1 MKGKHRVK
9 QSKNINIKIIIIVI
23 MVIVLILSASYL
35 VYHFY
40 NEWKNKADM
49 QELSNAVDEAI
60 INDNVEGNTENIEL
74 LSELQK

>member
-1 MKGKHRVK
+1 MKGKHSVK
-9 QSKNINIKIIIIVI
+9 QQKNINTKIIIIVI
-23 MVIVLILSASYL
+23 MIIILISSSSYL

-60 INDNVEGNTENIEL
+60 IIDNVEGNMENIEL
-74 LSELQK
+74 LN